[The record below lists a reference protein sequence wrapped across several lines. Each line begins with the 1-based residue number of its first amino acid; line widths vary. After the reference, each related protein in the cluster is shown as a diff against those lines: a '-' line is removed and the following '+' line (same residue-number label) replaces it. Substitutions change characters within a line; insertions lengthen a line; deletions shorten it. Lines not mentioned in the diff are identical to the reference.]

1 MYCAAGAVKGRWG
14 YQLVSR
20 APAGCLVCPASFLIS
35 AVGLLPTDLQ
45 TSYVWYSLVFL
56 SARCCVSFLQSVL
69 GLAAFWV
76 FLGGLVG
83 IVGFNYV
90 NSKQFQDLKDRP

>member
-1 MYCAAGAVKGRWG
+1 LILTSV
-14 YQLVSR
+14 LVRS
-20 APAGCLVCPASFLIS
+20 
-35 AVGLLPTDLQ
+35 LL
-45 TSYVWYSLVFL
+45 
-56 SARCCVSFLQSVL
+56 RFLQSVL